1 MLTTFIIIQLILIV
15 VIYFISRRLYTNVN
29 EDDNGNYIFLKEDRL
44 KLPIIVYIGYVL
56 LSIIPI
62 FGLYIHSVV
71 SFVIIGNIIDL
82 NLYYKFSKISK
93 FLFK

>member
-1 MLTTFIIIQLILIV
+1 MLTAFIIIQLILIV

-82 NLYYKFSKISK
+82 NLYYKFSKILK